1 MISGLAVAAIAGWGA
16 YGYSALSSRQIEQQL
31 NGQTAAL
38 QDYQAQFLTQ
48 RRKAEE
54 GAREITRLREQLVS
68 ARSENE
74 RLAVKARE
82 TDANLATAQEQ
93 LASLQKLNAPPALG
107 NAPAL
112 RGITPSPA
120 KQDIL
125 AAQETLTKLGFG
137 SLEADGVMGPTT
149 RQAIERFQRVVGL
162 TVTGELHGLT
172 LQSLMRSA
180 KVVAAQNERAEQPAE

>member
-1 MISGLAVAAIAGWGA
+1 MRRPCAA
-16 YGYSALSSRQIEQQL
+16 
-31 NGQTAAL
+31 
-38 QDYQAQFLTQ
+38 
-48 RRKAEE
+48 
-54 GAREITRLREQLVS
+54 
-68 ARSENE
+68 
-74 RLAVKARE
+74 
-82 TDANLATAQEQ
+82 
-93 LASLQKLNAPPALG
+93 
-107 NAPAL
+107 
-112 RGITPSPA
+112 SPA

-137 SLEADGVMGPTT
+137 NLEADGVMGPTT